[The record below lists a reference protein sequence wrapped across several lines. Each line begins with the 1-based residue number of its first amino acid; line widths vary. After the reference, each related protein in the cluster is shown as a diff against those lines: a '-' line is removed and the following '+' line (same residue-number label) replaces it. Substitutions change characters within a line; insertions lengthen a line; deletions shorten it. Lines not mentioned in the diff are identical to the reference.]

1 MSRYFSSNLRGRRES
16 LGSLG
21 AGNVGAVLG
30 WSSDVSGFS
39 WTGSDSQAV
48 LELSQGEGWAERSAK
63 VADKLSR
70 AAGRQEGQGGGR
82 HWDQA
87 HREPP

>member
-1 MSRYFSSNLRGRRES
+1 MRGRRKS
-16 LGSLG
+16 FGCFG
-21 AGNVGAVLG
+21 ARSVGAVLG

-48 LELSQGEGWAERSAK
+48 LELSQGEGWAERLAK

-82 HWDQA
+82 HLDQA
-87 HREPP
+87 HRDPT